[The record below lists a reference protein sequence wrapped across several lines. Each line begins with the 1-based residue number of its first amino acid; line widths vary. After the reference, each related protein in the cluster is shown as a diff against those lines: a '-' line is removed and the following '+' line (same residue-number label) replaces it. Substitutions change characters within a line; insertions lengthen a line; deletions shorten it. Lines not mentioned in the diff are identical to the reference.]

1 MKVAHRMKAC
11 EVVWSWIPCACP
23 QPHRRKCSRV
33 RDAPLA
39 DVRLP
44 EEKRA
49 GLQKRSLLTYSTVSP
64 QWNAPSPKEKLFSTC
79 RLKPSGKCKSKPP
92 CKSTSPLSPA
102 LGWLHQ
108 KKKKKK
114 DNKKYYW

>member
-1 MKVAHRMKAC
+1 MKAC

-23 QPHRRKCSRV
+23 QPHRQKCSRV

-64 QWNAPSPKEKLFSTC
+64 QWNAPSPKEKTIFNMQVEAIGEMQIQATMQIHFTTFT
-79 RLKPSGKCKSKPP
+79 RTRMA
-92 CKSTSPLSPA
+92 TS
-102 LGWLHQ
+102 

-114 DNKKYYW
+114 R